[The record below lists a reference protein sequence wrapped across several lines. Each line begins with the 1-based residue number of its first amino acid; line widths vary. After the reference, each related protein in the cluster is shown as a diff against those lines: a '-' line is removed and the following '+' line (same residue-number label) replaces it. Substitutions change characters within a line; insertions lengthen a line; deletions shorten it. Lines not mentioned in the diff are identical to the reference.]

1 MHHILT
7 ECLYLRMIKKYIKAG
22 MDLLMPRICI
32 VCGRRLLLGEE
43 HLCLFCSSDI
53 PFTFFWSWDNNP
65 MAEKTGTFAC
75 ALFYYKSEAGYRH
88 IPYQIKYHGNLKVGT
103 HFGKMLGSKIAQAG
117 WSRDIDAIIPVPL
130 HWRRKW
136 SRGYNQAEVIA
147 SGVAEVLNVPVRTD
161 VLRRV
166 RYTETQTKVEVEE
179 KGKNVYGA
187 FQALPVKED
196 IRHVLLLDDV
206 FTTGSTLMAC
216 MAALRRVFPAEVR
229 ISVATLAFV
238 ERS

>member
-1 MHHILT
+1 M
-7 ECLYLRMIKKYIKAG
+7 EYLYLRMIKNYLKAG
-22 MDLLMPRICI
+22 IDLLMPRRCI
-32 VCGRRLLLGEE
+32 VCGRTLYIKEE
-43 HLCLFCSSDI
+43 HLCLYCSSDI
-53 PFTFFWSWDNNP
+53 PFTYFWTWDKNP
-65 MAEKTGTFAC
+65 MAEKTGTYAC

-88 IPYQIKYHGNLKVGT
+88 IPYQIKYHGNIKVGKF
-103 HFGKMLGSKIAQAG
+103 FGRMLGAKIALAR
-117 WSRDIDAIIPVPL
+117 WSNDIDMIIPVPL

-147 SGVAEVLNVPVRTD
+147 SGVAEVLKVPMRTD
-161 VLRRV
+161 ILKRV
-166 RYTETQTKVEVEE
+166 RYTETQTKVEVDQ
-179 KGKNVYGA
+179 KAKNVHGA

-216 MAALRRVFPAEVR
+216 FTALRSVFPPGVR

-238 ERS
+238 GGP

>member
-1 MHHILT
+1 
-7 ECLYLRMIKKYIKAG
+7 
-22 MDLLMPRICI
+22 
-32 VCGRRLLLGEE
+32 
-43 HLCLFCSSDI
+43 
-53 PFTFFWSWDNNP
+53 

-88 IPYQIKYHGNLKVGT
+88 IPYQIKYHGNLKVGKF
-103 HFGKMLGSKIAQAG
+103 FGRMLGSKIALTR
-117 WSRDIDAIIPVPL
+117 WSHDIDMIIPVPL

-179 KGKNVYGA
+179 KGMNVYGA
-187 FQALPVKED
+187 FRAVPIQSG

>member
-7 ECLYLRMIKKYIKAG
+7 ECLYLRMIKFYLKAG
-22 MDLLMPRICI
+22 IDLLMPRRCI
-32 VCGRRLLLGEE
+32 VCGRRLYLKEE
-43 HLCLFCSSDI
+43 HLCLYCSSDI
-53 PFTFFWSWDNNP
+53 PFTYFWTWDRNP

-88 IPYQIKYHGNLKVGT
+88 IPYQIKYHGNLKVGKF
-103 HFGKMLGSKIAQAG
+103 FGRMLGSKIALAR
-117 WSRDIDAIIPVPL
+117 WSHDIDMIIPVPL

-187 FQALPVKED
+187 FRAVPIQSG

-206 FTTGSTLMAC
+206 FTSGSTLHAC
-216 MAALRRVFPAEVR
+216 FTALRSIIPPSVR
-229 ISVATLAFV
+229 ISVATLAYV
-238 ERS
+238 GGP